1 MSSNLTARLISGLLA
16 TAALLGTAFTLRGP
30 GLKAFASIM
39 VIIGAFELRKIF
51 LSEESRSQR
60 VLFLAVTLMPLT
72 WIVEVFYPALPSEKL
87 LLFEIALLSL
97 FYLSSGVLMG
107 RELAPLSTIFS
118 FDSKSILGLIYI
130 GVLPWFTIHIT
141 DFQHGELWMI
151 ALLLIVFFGDTFA
164 YFFGKLWGQTKVLP
178 TISPKKTIMGAIGGL
193 IGSTVAAAASSLFLP
208 EMPLWAWLLCG
219 PIVGFIAQIGDFSES
234 LFKRVAHV
242 KDSGS
247 IMPGH
252 GGVLDRIDG
261 VLFAGPVFY
270 VLISINFLA

>member
-1 MSSNLTARLISGLLA
+1 MSSNLTARIVSGLLA
-16 TAALLGTAFTLRGP
+16 AAALFGTAFTLRGP
-30 GLKAFASIM
+30 GLKVFGSIL
-39 VIIGAFELRKIF
+39 VILGAFELRKIF
-51 LSEESRSQR
+51 LAQVSRGQR
-60 VLFLAVTLMPLT
+60 ALFMAVTLMPLT
-72 WIVEVFYPALPSEKL
+72 WILEVFFPALPSDKL
-87 LLFEIALLSL
+87 LTFEVALLSL
-97 FYLSSGVLMG
+97 FFLSSGVLMG
-107 RELAPLSTIFS
+107 RELASPSTIFS

-130 GVLPWFTIHIT
+130 GFLPWFTIHIT
-141 DFQHGELWMI
+141 DFKKGELWLI
-151 ALLLIVFFGDTFA
+151 ALLLIVFFGDIFA

-178 TISPKKTIMGAIGGL
+178 TISPKKTIMGAVGGL
-193 IGSTVAAAASSLFLP
+193 MGSTLAAAASSLFLP

-234 LFKRVAHV
+234 LFKRVAQV
-242 KDSGS
+242 KDSGT

>member
-1 MSSNLTARLISGLLA
+1 LA